1 MSFVRK
7 MIAGWVLC
15 QLLLLLVI
23 VPLGMYLLSRVE
35 KGHLHDRAM
44 ATDQLILAASSD
56 LFVAQDRQG
65 LSAVGAQIVSGPSV
79 DFIKFIDEGGNSI
92 ATASA
97 PDWTGDAF
105 QINDLDEIGFVD
117 LLVGSKT
124 FNRSIEII
132 ISGQSYGEVQIGHS
146 LKSVRR
152 QLIVG
157 GMLILVISIGMAALV
172 VVLSGLMGKRLK
184 QSLITLEEGASRIAT
199 GDVGIQIDRTDQDFL
214 SSTVDA
220 FNTMSMRLRE
230 TYERAIDSETN
241 LRDAVES
248 LPDAFCVYDRDDKLL
263 LCNSKYSRLLETSGL
278 KARIGSKFDELVRSG
293 VESGVFDIADAD
305 KEDWIA
311 SYLREHRQ
319 GRVSREIKMTS
330 GRWIRVEEH
339 QTARGHVIGFRMDI
353 TDLKE
358 REQAFRVSEGR
369 LRTTVEAALDCIICI
384 DKDGCITEFNSAA
397 ERTFGYS
404 RDEVIGK
411 EMGPLIVPPAY
422 RDMHDRGMQRYF
434 ETGEGPLLGKRIEV
448 VAMHRDQTEF
458 PCELALEASGSG
470 DDILFVA
477 YLRDIT
483 EQRKQSDALHS
494 AREKAEAANK
504 AKDEFL
510 AMMTHE
516 IRTPLNGV
524 LGILGLLQDT
534 KLDTEQHD
542 YVRAARTSGDIL
554 LQILNDILDYS
565 KMDAG
570 KLELEDAPL
579 RLQSVIEPVGQIL
592 APRLESKKL
601 DFRVGI
607 APELPECIIGD
618 LGRIRQVLLNLVNN
632 AVKFT
637 EKGYISVSVKKVDTL
652 FGEPN
657 EGVMFEVTDTGVGI
671 SEEKHD
677 QLFVEFN
684 QLDASY
690 ARKFGGT
697 GLGLAICRE
706 LVELMGGMIDF
717 RSKIGEG
724 STFYFTI
731 PLVEGDPSELDD
743 DENAQ
748 SLVDQSRSCRVL
760 VAEDNATNSMI
771 VKLMLEKAGH
781 RVDTAMDGEEAVQAV
796 KSLPY
801 DVVLMDVNMPEMDGF
816 QATRLIREMPEPRC
830 NVPII
835 ALTALAMEGDKQR
848 VLDSGMDGYMT
859 KPVSRQQLL
868 MAVQRSAG
876 PETEVTPAPEKDESA
891 SADDGLVDH
900 AVIRK
905 LGEDTDP
912 ELVPEL
918 LSLYIEDTKRRLTD
932 LSDAIA
938 RQDLDKVEHET
949 HTMASSAAMHG
960 AMRLFTIARQ
970 SEEMCRSGNQ
980 IEAIDLAKQVVEI
993 AKATFDELGKVIKE
1007 QGAA

>member
-7 MIAGWVLC
+7 MIVGWIACQALVLI
-15 QLLLLLVI
+15 I
-23 VPLGMYLLSRVE
+23 VAPLGVHLLIDIETS
-35 KGHLHDRAM
+35 HLRERAD
-44 ATDQLILAASSD
+44 ATERLITAASSD
-56 LFVAQDRQG
+56 LILAGDEET
-65 LSAVGAQIVSGPSV
+65 LMLMSAQIAEGPDV
-79 DFIKFIDEGGNSI
+79 DFIQFVTSDGRILAKAGEALPLSDDYRVSNLDQISFFDFFAGQKTYNQLVPIE
-92 ATASA
+92 AS
-97 PDWTGDAF
+97 
-105 QINDLDEIGFVD
+105 
-117 LLVGSKT
+117 GSK
-124 FNRSIEII
+124 I
-132 ISGQSYGEVQIGHS
+132 GEAHIGHS
-146 LKSVRR
+146 LTPIHR
-152 QLIVG
+152 QMTLMTLLIVG
-157 GMLILVISIGMAALV
+157 LLAGVIILTIILSVVMGRRLQGGLTVIEDAARSIAEGEVGIELDHPKQGILV
-172 VVLSGLMGKRLK
+172 
-184 QSLITLEEGASRIAT
+184 
-199 GDVGIQIDRTDQDFL
+199 
-214 SSTVDA
+214 STVDA
-220 FNTMSMRLRE
+220 FNLMSKRLKE
-230 TYERAIDSETN
+230 SHDRAMNSEHN

-248 LPDAFCVYDRDDKLL
+248 LPDAFCVYDQDDKLL
-263 LCNSKYSRLLETSGL
+263 LCNSRYAGLLATAGL
-278 KARIGSKFDELVRSG
+278 EPRIGAKFEDLVRSG
-293 VESGVFDIADAD
+293 FEAGVFDIPDD
-305 KEDWIA
+305 QKEEWIN
-311 SYLREHRQ
+311 SYLREHQQ
-319 GRVSREIKMTS
+319 GNVSREIRMSS

-339 QTARGHVIGFRMDI
+339 KSARGNVIGLRMDI

-358 REQAFRVSEGR
+358 REQAYRLSEGR

-384 DKDGCITEFNSAA
+384 DKNGCVTEFNSGA
-397 ERTFGYS
+397 ERTFGYT
-404 RDEVIGK
+404 REEVMGK
-411 EMGPLIVPPAY
+411 PMGPLIIPPAY
-422 RDMHDRGMQRYF
+422 REMHNQGIRRYL

-470 DDILFVA
+470 DDVIFVA

-494 AREKAEAANK
+494 ARERAEAANK

-534 KLDTEQHD
+534 TLDIEQSD
-542 YVRAARTSGDIL
+542 YVRGAKTSGDIL

-570 KLELEDAPL
+570 KLELENAPL
-579 RLQSVIEPVGQIL
+579 RLRSVTEPISQIL
-592 APRLESKKL
+592 TPRLETKKL
-601 DFRVGI
+601 DFSVDI
-607 APELPECIIGD
+607 APDLPECIIGD
-618 LGRIRQVLLNLVNN
+618 LGRIRQVLLNLANN

-637 EKGYISVSVKKVDTL
+637 EHGHVSMSIKKVDTL
-652 FGEPN
+652 FGEPTK
-657 EGVMFEVTDTGVGI
+657 GVMFSVSDTGVGI
-671 SEEKHD
+671 SEDKHD

-717 RSKIGEG
+717 KSTLGEG

-731 PLVEGDPSELDD
+731 PLVEGDPSELE
-743 DENAQ
+743 DEETAPTMADNA
-748 SLVDQSRSCRVL
+748 RSCRIL

-781 RVDTAMDGEEAVQAV
+781 RVDTAMDGQEAVQAV

-816 QATRLIREMPEPRC
+816 QATRLIREMPAPHC

-868 MAVQRSAG
+868 LAVQRSAG
-876 PETEVTPAPEKDESA
+876 EDVETVKQEGVEQAETANEQ
-891 SADDGLVDH
+891 GLVDH
-900 AVIRK
+900 SVITK
-905 LGEDTDP
+905 LGEDTAP

-918 LSLYIEDTKRRLTD
+918 LSLYIEDTKRRVTD
-932 LSDAIA
+932 LKAAIEA
-938 RQDLDKVEHET
+938 QDLAKIEHET

-960 AMRLFTIARQ
+960 AMKLFVLARR
-970 SEEMCRSGNQ
+970 SEEHCRENNQ
-980 IEAIDLAKQVVEI
+980 SDAINTATQVVDV
-993 AKATFDELGKVIKE
+993 AKATFEVLNNVISE
-1007 QGAA
+1007 QA